1 MTMNS
6 NESCHMNRQS
16 CHMNDSYEHDYEWLI
31 WTWLWMTHVN
41 MRDMI
46 IWMCD
51 MIHCYVHRVSSLVHV
66 AHSNESIYMYTHTQ
80 PWIRSYES
88 LIWMCDMIHCYV
100 HHDLTPVHIAYGYE
114 SMHTYIYIYTWYD
127 SWAICVIAMCTMPR
141 VTFTLY
147 MWMSYEAHVNESCR
161 TWRTSHVTMCV
172 IAMCTMT
179 RVMLR
184 WRMSHM
190 RHITHGNESCRTWVM
205 LHMQMSYEAQVN
217 TSCRTWRTSHVT
229 MCIIAMC
236 TKTRILR
243 HMSHMRHIIRGK
255 EACST

>member
-1 MTMNS
+1 MNHAIWIGNHVIWMT
-6 NESCHMNRQS
+6 HMNMI
-16 CHMNDSYEHDYEWLI
+16 MNDSYEHDYEWLMWI
-31 WTWLWMTHVN
+31 CATWSYECTTWFIAMCTVSRVSFMLHTAMNLCICIHTHSRGSGHMNDSYECATWFIAMCTMTWLLFISHMAMN
-41 MRDMI
+41 LR
-46 IWMCD
+46 
-51 MIHCYVHRVSSLVHV
+51 IH
-66 AHSNESIYMYTHTQ
+66 
-80 PWIRSYES
+80 
-88 LIWMCDMIHCYV
+88 
-100 HHDLTPVHIAYGYE
+100 
-114 SMHTYIYIYTWYD
+114 IYIYTWYD